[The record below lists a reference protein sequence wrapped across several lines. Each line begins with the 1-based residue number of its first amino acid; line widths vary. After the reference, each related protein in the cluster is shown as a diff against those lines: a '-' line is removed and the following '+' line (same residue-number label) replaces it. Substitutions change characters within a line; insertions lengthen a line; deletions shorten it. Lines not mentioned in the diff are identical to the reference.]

1 MEDRRQNVMCKMN
14 VLREKYMELKRICK
28 SQNMEIKKLRT
39 ERVAT
44 LKMLD
49 NDADHTFT
57 ENKELIK
64 KYKSRISDLENK
76 LKIEIKKNNNSKQL
90 NCSDTS
96 FRYKMLTKL
105 YYEIMKF
112 CNNQYVFVHCCLS
125 VLSCFYFSVLFSKL

>member
-1 MEDRRQNVMCKMN
+1 MNKMN

-28 SQNMEIKKLRT
+28 SQIMEIKKLRT

-44 LKMLD
+44 LRKLD

-57 ENKELIK
+57 ENEELVK

-76 LKIEIKKNNNSKQL
+76 LKIEIKKNSNSKQL
-90 NCSDTS
+90 NCNDTS

-105 YYEIMKF
+105 YYEIL
-112 CNNQYVFVHCCLS
+112 Q
-125 VLSCFYFSVLFSKL
+125 